1 MTGEPQSQEEEQEA
15 KQARTWAM
23 LCHLAG
29 ISMYVGVPVGNI
41 VGPLVIWLIKKD
53 EYRLVDEQGKI
64 ALNFQISWA
73 IYIAG
78 AIFLS
83 LFLIGIPILIVLVIL
98 QFIRT
103 IVGAVKVNNHQP
115 WSYPI
120 SFNFLT

>member
-1 MTGEPQSQEEEQEA
+1 MTEEPQRLEEEEEA

-29 ISMYVGVPVGNI
+29 ISMYVGVPLGNI

-73 IYIAG
+73 IYIA
-78 AIFLS
+78 AAALLS
-83 LFLIGIPILIVLVIL
+83 LFMIGIPFLIILVIL
-98 QFIRT
+98 QFILT
-103 IVGAVKVNNHQP
+103 IVGAVKLSNRRP

-120 SFNFLT
+120 TFNFMT

>member
-98 QFIRT
+98 QFILT

>member
-1 MTGEPQSQEEEQEA
+1 MDETREAPERNEEA

-29 ISMYVGVPVGNI
+29 ISMYVGVPFGNI
-41 VGPLVIWLIKKD
+41 VGPLVLWLIRKD
-53 EYRLVDEQGKI
+53 EYELVDEQGKI

-73 IYIAG
+73 IYIAA

-83 LFLIGIPILIVLVIL
+83 LFLIGIPILIVLLIL
-98 QFIRT
+98 QFVLT
-103 IVGAVKVNNHQP
+103 IVGAVKVNNRQP

-120 SFNFLT
+120 TFNFLS